1 MESVLLDVAGHRRSP
16 ATMPGYHRGRPPRN
30 KGEQYPADPP
40 RVEEIVAV
48 MSAVGDRADGH
59 PLRVLVVLLW
69 RAGLRI
75 SEALSL
81 QESDL
86 DRPAVRYSSVAGR
99 VASDA
104 RSGWTAGESAGINRH
119 GEGDENALHRRR
131 SELRWPRVMRWRSVR
146 AQRSVDR
153 GRAGGVIEP
162 RNSIEVQGADAFPC
176 VRKAI
181 PLAAL
186 FASRWRTL
194 RGRRSQARATS
205 SMRENREISWSPA
218 RCW

>member
-1 MESVLLDVAGHRRSP
+1 MR
-16 ATMPGYHRGRPPRN
+16 YPP
-30 KGEQYPADPP
+30 DPP
-40 RVEEIVAV
+40 SVDEIIAV
-48 MSAVGDRADGH
+48 MRARGDEPDAHRLRALIVG
-59 PLRVLVVLLW
+59 LW

-75 SEALSL
+75 SEALALS
-81 QESDL
+81 ESDRDSARGSIL
-86 DRPAVRYSSVAGR
+86 VRRGKGGSA
-99 VASDA
+99 A
-104 RSGWTAGESAGINRH
+104 RSEWVAGESAGINRH

-131 SELRWPRVMRWRSVR
+131 SESRWPRVMRWRSVR

-153 GRAGGVIEP
+153 GRVGGVIEP

-181 PLAAL
+181 LLAAL
-186 FASRWRTL
+186 CASRWRAL
-194 RGRRSQARATS
+194 RGRRSQARTTS